1 MKLVFCGT
9 PEFGVP
15 TLEAVIAAGHE
26 VALVVTQPDRAAGRG
41 MELQAPPVKRVAM
54 ERGLPVVQPE
64 KIKKNVEFRA
74 QLEGIRPDA
83 ILVVAY
89 GRIIPEWMLKL
100 PRFGNINLH
109 GSLLPKYRGAAPI
122 QWAVANGEVVTGVTT
137 MLLDAGL
144 DTGDMLLAQVCPIGR
159 EETAV
164 DVYECLAPL
173 GAKLMVKT
181 LHHLEAGLIFPEK
194 QEHSLATLAPIL
206 KREDGWIDFSRDAKQ
221 IYDRW
226 RGFQPWPGAHTILR
240 GKKLIVQ
247 RMKLVPGRI
256 EGQPTL
262 SDETGK
268 DGPPSLTVVPGALM
282 VRGDLMLV
290 GCGDGSLLAL
300 DEVQL
305 EGKRRMT
312 AAEFLR
318 GNQVRSGERLGL

>member
-41 MELQAPPVKRVAM
+41 MEVQAPPVKRVAL

-64 KIKKNVEFRA
+64 KIKNNVEFRA
-74 QLEGIRPDA
+74 RLEGIRPDA

-89 GRIIPEWMLKL
+89 GRIIPPWMLEL

-137 MLLDAGL
+137 MRLDEGL

-181 LHHLEAGLIFPEK
+181 LHHLEEGRIFPEA
-194 QEHSLATLAPIL
+194 QDHSLATLAPIL
-206 KREDGWIDFSRDAKQ
+206 KREDGWIDFSRGAQ
-221 IYDRW
+221 NIHDRW
-226 RGFQPWPGAHTILR
+226 RGFQPWPGAHTLLR

-247 RMKLVPGRI
+247 RMHVAAAGGN
-256 EGQPTL
+256 EAG
-262 SDETGK
+262 
-268 DGPPSLTVVPGALM
+268 VVE
-282 VRGDLMLV
+282 VHGDVLLV
-290 GCGDGSLLAL
+290 GCGGGSLIGL

-305 EGKRRMT
+305 EGKRRMS

>member
-9 PEFGVP
+9 PEFAVP

-41 MELQAPPVKRVAM
+41 MELQSSAVKRVAL

-64 KIKKNVEFRA
+64 KIKNNVKFRA
-74 QLEGIRPDA
+74 RLEAIEPDA

-89 GRIIPEWMLKL
+89 GRIIPQWMLEL

-122 QWAVANGEVVTGVTT
+122 QWAVANGELVTGVTT
-137 MLLDAGL
+137 MRLDAGL
-144 DTGDMLLAQVCPIGR
+144 DTGDMLLAQVVPIGR
-159 EETAV
+159 EETAA
-164 DVYECLAPL
+164 DLYECLAPE

-181 LHHLEAGLIFPEK
+181 LSGLECGEIFP
-194 QEHSLATLAPIL
+194 QVQDHSLATLAPIL
-206 KREDGWIDFSRDAKQ
+206 TREDGWIDFSRTAQQ

-247 RMKLVPGRI
+247 RMHVA
-256 EGQPTL
+256 
-262 SDETGK
+262 
-268 DGPPSLTVVPGALM
+268 GAGDCEAGVLE
-282 VRGDLMLV
+282 VRGDSLVV
-290 GCGDGSLLAL
+290 GCAGEHVLTL
-300 DEVQL
+300 DEVQM
-305 EGKRRMT
+305 EGKRRMS

>member
-1 MKLVFCGT
+1 MRLVFCGT

-15 TLEAVIAAGHE
+15 TLEAVITAGHE
-26 VALVVTQPDRAAGRG
+26 VRLVVTQPDRAAGRG
-41 MELQAPPVKRVAM
+41 MEMQAPPVKRVAL
-54 ERGLPVVQPE
+54 ERGLLVVQPE
-64 KIKKNVEFRA
+64 KIKNNGEFRA
-74 QLEGIRPDA
+74 RLEEIRPDA

-89 GRIIPEWMLKL
+89 GRIIPQWMLEL

-164 DVYECLAPL
+164 DVYECLAPV

-181 LHHLEAGLIFPEK
+181 LCQLEVGSLFRQA
-194 QEHSLATLAPIL
+194 QDHSLATLAPIL
-206 KREDGWIDFSRDAKQ
+206 KREDGWIDFSRDAQQ

-226 RGFQPWPGAHTILR
+226 RGFQPWPGAHTLLR
-240 GKKLIVQ
+240 GKKLIVH
-247 RMKLVPGRI
+247 RLRT
-256 EGQPTL
+256 EGERFLPA
-262 SDETGK
+262 GMVMV
-268 DGPPSLTVVPGALM
+268 DGERLFAGCGGETVVE
-282 VRGDLMLV
+282 
-290 GCGDGSLLAL
+290 LL
-300 DEVQL
+300 EVQM
-305 EGKRRMT
+305 EGKRRMS

>member
-41 MELQAPPVKRVAM
+41 MEVQAPPVKRVAL
-54 ERGLPVVQPE
+54 ECGLPVVQPE
-64 KIKKNVEFRA
+64 KIRNNLEFRSR
-74 QLEGIRPDA
+74 LEEIRPDA

-89 GRIIPEWMLKL
+89 GRIIPQWMLEL

-122 QWAVANGEVVTGVTT
+122 QWAVANGELVTGVTT
-137 MLLDAGL
+137 MQLDEGL

-164 DVYECLAPL
+164 EVYECLAPL

-181 LHHLEAGLIFPEK
+181 LHHLEAGLIYPEA
-194 QEHSLATLAPIL
+194 QDDSLATLAPIL
-206 KREDGWIDFSRDAKQ
+206 KREDGWIDFSRTAQQ

-226 RGFQPWPGAHTILR
+226 RGFQPWPGAHTLLR

-247 RMKLVPGRI
+247 RMHVAGAGDV
-256 EGQPTL
+256 EAG
-262 SDETGK
+262 
-268 DGPPSLTVVPGALM
+268 VVE
-282 VRGDLMLV
+282 VRGNALLV
-290 GCGDGSLLAL
+290 GCGGGSLSGL
-300 DEVQL
+300 DEVQM
-305 EGKRRMT
+305 EGKRRMS